1 VNLNN
6 PNNLERVVLKLLNYI
21 LAIFRPPQPD
31 PEKERIKEEVE
42 SIKAELDC
50 AINQFNYVTDPAMI
64 EYVAYKIKA
73 LEVRYNEAL
82 RKAKMY
88 YKEEAD
94 INATMH
100 SLSKRIS

>member
-1 VNLNN
+1 M
-6 PNNLERVVLKLLNYI
+6 LNYI

-42 SIKAELDC
+42 STKAELDC

-64 EYVAYKIKA
+64 EYAAYKIKA
-73 LEVRYNEAL
+73 LEVRHNEAL

-88 YKEEAD
+88 HKEEVD